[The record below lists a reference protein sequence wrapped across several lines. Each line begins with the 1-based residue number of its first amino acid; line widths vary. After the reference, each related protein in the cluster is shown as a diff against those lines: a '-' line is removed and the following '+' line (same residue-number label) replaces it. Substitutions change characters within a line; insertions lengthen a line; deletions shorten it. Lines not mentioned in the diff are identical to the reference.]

1 MTEVREYKQNW
12 PMPKNPIPIVIFGA
26 GSIVSDAHLPAYKL
40 SKLPVKGIYDPDY
53 EKAKKLGQIYGIK
66 VFKEASAAAAE
77 KNVVFDLATPPSVHF
92 EVIDMLPKNST
103 VILQK
108 PMGGDLKEASNI
120 LSLCHQKS
128 LTACVNFQLRFA
140 PMMIALK
147 DIIDQ
152 GLIGQVVDVDM
163 WAALDTPWDLWKF
176 LEALPRVEILLHSI
190 HYLDAIR
197 FLIGNPIG
205 IHAKTMGHPTSKIS
219 NTRTS
224 AILDYGN
231 ELRCAISINHN
242 HSYGRKYQ
250 ACELR
255 ICGTKGAAYLH
266 LGVNLNYPK
275 GEPDRLEVNLGNG
288 WKEIKL
294 EGSWFIESFAYRM
307 RQLQRAVAG
316 EDDILISKVD
326 DAWNTMALV
335 ESAYKSSSKPATKI
349 PKFSNL
355 NKVRKNT

>member
-1 MTEVREYKQNW
+1 MRNLTEVREYKQNW

-92 EVIDMLPKNST
+92 EVIDLLPKNST

-205 IHAKTMGHPTSKIS
+205 IHAKTMGHPASKIS

-349 PKFSNL
+349 PKYSNS
-355 NKVRKNT
+355 NKV

>member
-1 MTEVREYKQNW
+1 MIEVREYKQNW

-53 EKAKKLGQIYGIK
+53 EKAKKLGQIYGIE

-92 EVIDMLPKNST
+92 EVIDLLPKNST

-205 IHAKTMGHPTSKIS
+205 IHAKTMGHPASKIS

-250 ACELR
+250 ACEMR

-288 WKEIKL
+288 WKKIKL
-294 EGSWFIESFAYRM
+294 EGSWFIDSFAYRM
-307 RQLQRAVAG
+307 RQLQRVVAG

-349 PKFSNL
+349 PKYSNS
-355 NKVRKNT
+355 NKV

>member
-53 EKAKKLGQIYGIK
+53 EKAKKLGQIYGIE

-92 EVIDMLPKNST
+92 EVIDLLPKNST

-205 IHAKTMGHPTSKIS
+205 IHAKTMGHPASKIS

-349 PKFSNL
+349 PKYSNS
-355 NKVRKNT
+355 NKV

>member
-53 EKAKKLGQIYGIK
+53 EKAKKLGQIYGIE

-205 IHAKTMGHPTSKIS
+205 IHAKTMGHPASKIS

-242 HSYGRKYQ
+242 HYYGRKYQ

-349 PKFSNL
+349 PKYSNS
-355 NKVRKNT
+355 NKV

>member
-1 MTEVREYKQNW
+1 LTEVREYKQNW

-53 EKAKKLGQIYGIK
+53 EKAKKLGQIYGIE

-205 IHAKTMGHPTSKIS
+205 IHAKTMGHPASKIS

-349 PKFSNL
+349 PKYSNS
-355 NKVRKNT
+355 NKV

>member
-205 IHAKTMGHPTSKIS
+205 IHAKTMGHPASKIS

-349 PKFSNL
+349 PKYSNS
-355 NKVRKNT
+355 NKV

>member
-1 MTEVREYKQNW
+1 M
-12 PMPKNPIPIVIFGA
+12 
-26 GSIVSDAHLPAYKL
+26 GS
-40 SKLPVKGIYDPDY
+40 
-53 EKAKKLGQIYGIK
+53 
-66 VFKEASAAAAE
+66 
-77 KNVVFDLATPPSVHF
+77 
-92 EVIDMLPKNST
+92 
-103 VILQK
+103 
-108 PMGGDLKEASNI
+108 DLKEASKI

-205 IHAKTMGHPTSKIS
+205 IHAKTMGHPASKIS

-349 PKFSNL
+349 PKYSNS
-355 NKVRKNT
+355 NKV

>member
-1 MTEVREYKQNW
+1 LTEVREYKQNW

-205 IHAKTMGHPTSKIS
+205 IHAKTMGHPASKIS

-349 PKFSNL
+349 PKYSNS
-355 NKVRKNT
+355 NKV

>member
-92 EVIDMLPKNST
+92 EVIDLLPKNST

-205 IHAKTMGHPTSKIS
+205 IHAKTMGHPASKIS

-307 RQLQRAVAG
+307 RQLQRVVAG

-349 PKFSNL
+349 PKYSNS
-355 NKVRKNT
+355 NKV

>member
-92 EVIDMLPKNST
+92 EVIDLLPKNST

-205 IHAKTMGHPTSKIS
+205 IHAKTMGHPASKIS

-349 PKFSNL
+349 PKYSNS
-355 NKVRKNT
+355 NKV

>member
-1 MTEVREYKQNW
+1 MRNLTEVREYKQNW

-53 EKAKKLGQIYGIK
+53 EKAKKLGQIYGIE

-92 EVIDMLPKNST
+92 EVIDLLPKNST

-205 IHAKTMGHPTSKIS
+205 IHAKTMGHPASKIS

-349 PKFSNL
+349 PKYSNS
-355 NKVRKNT
+355 NKV

>member
-53 EKAKKLGQIYGIK
+53 EKAKKLGQIYGIE

-205 IHAKTMGHPTSKIS
+205 IHAKTMGHPASKIS

-349 PKFSNL
+349 PKYSNS
-355 NKVRKNT
+355 NKV

>member
-205 IHAKTMGHPTSKIS
+205 IHAKTMGHPASKIS

-231 ELRCAISINHN
+231 ALRCAISINHN

-349 PKFSNL
+349 PKYSNS
-355 NKVRKNT
+355 NKV

>member
-205 IHAKTMGHPTSKIS
+205 IHAKTMGHPASKIS

-349 PKFSNL
+349 PKYSNS
-355 NKVRKNT
+355 NKD

>member
-53 EKAKKLGQIYGIK
+53 EKAKKLGQIYGIE
-66 VFKEASAAAAE
+66 VFKEASAAAAV

-205 IHAKTMGHPTSKIS
+205 IHAKTMGHPASKIS

-349 PKFSNL
+349 PKYSNS
-355 NKVRKNT
+355 NKV

>member
-349 PKFSNL
+349 PKYSNS
-355 NKVRKNT
+355 NKV

>member
-1 MTEVREYKQNW
+1 MRNLTEVREYKQNW

-205 IHAKTMGHPTSKIS
+205 IHAKTMGHPASKIS

-349 PKFSNL
+349 PKYSNS
-355 NKVRKNT
+355 NKV

>member
-1 MTEVREYKQNW
+1 MRNLTEVREYKQNW

-53 EKAKKLGQIYGIK
+53 EKAKKLGQIYGIE

-205 IHAKTMGHPTSKIS
+205 IHAKTMGHPASKIS

-349 PKFSNL
+349 PKYSNS
-355 NKVRKNT
+355 NKV

>member
-92 EVIDMLPKNST
+92 EVIDLLPKNST

-140 PMMIALK
+140 PMIIALK

-205 IHAKTMGHPTSKIS
+205 IHAKTMGHPASKIS

-349 PKFSNL
+349 PKYSNS
-355 NKVRKNT
+355 NKV

>member
-53 EKAKKLGQIYGIK
+53 EKAKKLGQIYGIE

-92 EVIDMLPKNST
+92 EVIDLLPKNST

-205 IHAKTMGHPTSKIS
+205 IHAKTMGHPASKIS

-250 ACELR
+250 ACEMR

-349 PKFSNL
+349 PKYSNS
-355 NKVRKNT
+355 NKV

>member
-1 MTEVREYKQNW
+1 LRNLTEVREYKQNW

-205 IHAKTMGHPTSKIS
+205 IHAKTMGHPASKIS

-349 PKFSNL
+349 PKYSNS
-355 NKVRKNT
+355 NKV

>member
-1 MTEVREYKQNW
+1 LTEVREYKQNW

-205 IHAKTMGHPTSKIS
+205 IHAKTMGHPASKIS

-250 ACELR
+250 ACEMR

-349 PKFSNL
+349 PKYSNS
-355 NKVRKNT
+355 NKV

>member
-53 EKAKKLGQIYGIK
+53 EKAKKLGQIYGIE

-205 IHAKTMGHPTSKIS
+205 IHAKTMGHPASKIS

-250 ACELR
+250 ACEMR

-349 PKFSNL
+349 PEYSNS
-355 NKVRKNT
+355 NKV

>member
-1 MTEVREYKQNW
+1 MKGSKGVLDYQQSW
-12 PMPKNPIPIVIFGA
+12 PMPKNPIPILIFGA

-40 SKLPVKGIYDPDY
+40 SNLPVIGIYDPDY
-53 EKAKKLGQIYGIK
+53 EKAKKLGQSYGLK
-66 VFKEASAAAAE
+66 VFKEAAQAAAQ
-77 KNVVFDLATPPSVHF
+77 KNVIFDLAIPPSAHPK
-92 EVIDMLPKNST
+92 VIDLLPKNSA

-108 PMGGDLKEASNI
+108 PLGSNLNEASKI
-120 LSLCHQKS
+120 LNLCRQRSLK
-128 LTACVNFQLRFA
+128 ACVNFQLRFA
-140 PMMIALK
+140 PMIIALK
-147 DIIDQ
+147 DILDQ
-152 GLIGQVVDVDM
+152 DLIGEIVDVDM
-163 WAALDTPWDLWKF
+163 WAALDTPWGLWKF
-176 LEALPRVEILLHSI
+176 LEELPRVEILLHSI
-190 HYLDAIR
+190 HYLDVIR

-205 IHAKTMGHPTSKIS
+205 IHAKTMGHPSSKIS

-224 AILDYGN
+224 AILDYGDN
-231 ELRCAISINHN
+231 LRCALSINHN

-294 EGSWFIESFAYRM
+294 EGNWFIDSFAYRM
-307 RQLQRAVAG
+307 RQFQRAVTG
-316 EDDILISKVD
+316 EDKTLISTVE

-335 ESAYKSSSKPATKI
+335 ESAYKSSAKPATKI
-349 PKFSNL
+349 PTSPYSDRF
-355 NKVRKNT
+355 